1 MHFLVHAY
9 VRIHPL
15 LVFPAGL
22 LRSEPA
28 AVRFKAAIAPRG
40 GRPPPISARL
50 ARVPRR
56 ASEELTPLVRK
67 PTLLAWQAPDPEASS
82 YRRFLLIAPAGK
94 TGKGRNT

>member
-1 MHFLVHAY
+1 M
-9 VRIHPL
+9 P
-15 LVFPAGL
+15 VFPAGL

-40 GRPPPISARL
+40 GRIPPISARL

-67 PTLLAWQAPDPEASS
+67 PTSLAGRLQTLK
-82 YRRFLLIAPAGK
+82 RPAFAGSF
-94 TGKGRNT
+94 